1 MFFFQEGFTYRNFLM
16 DVLAIFIFIVW
27 FWLLI
32 TVFSD
37 LFRRHDISG
46 WIKAIWVI
54 AIIPS
59 SGGEYAH
66 TTTCASNR
74 NWNQRVEWA
83 WARLCRGWGAAFV
96 AAIICAAK
104 AI

>member
-46 WIKAIWVI
+46 WTKAIYRI
-54 AIIPS
+54 GRLFMHCHPRIFDL
-59 SGGEYAH
+59 SGERHGR
-66 TTTCASNR
+66 T
-74 NWNQRVEWA
+74 Q
-83 WARLCRGWGAAFV
+83 
-96 AAIICAAK
+96 CAAGSTG
-104 AI
+104 A